1 MFQLVEVDEADH
13 RRVVVPETSSSV
25 LVALQHLLALGAEL
39 VDHLLMLSDNRLS
52 LADVEVD
59 EPYLQ
64 LPFSLSPAA
73 LS

>member
-25 LVALQHLLALGAEL
+25 LVVLQDLLALGAEL

-64 LPFSLSPAA
+64 LPFSLSPAV

>member
-25 LVALQHLLALGAEL
+25 LVVLQDLLALGAEL

-52 LADVEVD
+52 LADVEV
-59 EPYLQ
+59 E
-64 LPFSLSPAA
+64 
-73 LS
+73 